1 LVQRMNIKLSVVLA
15 LIVVGFFPALGLYA
29 SQSQAP
35 TYSEQ
40 QAIEA
45 AKHFL
50 INSPTFGFDGV
61 AGSIKVVGV
70 DQLEKLPIL
79 YRVRIEFECAH
90 SGYGDRTGAILLQV
104 ITPHEIVI
112 GVEKGEVV
120 SALIDDEW
128 DELGNHLEAENSI
141 LQPEEAKDLVVAY
154 ILENYPE
161 FKDVKTPEAWSF
173 EIVTGDLLGYQ
184 TIIYTG
190 EGWIVKVSHAVVLEP
205 TYTVEVTH
213 EDVDGFQWKGEID
226 QSGSVSGDS
235 QDHQQILSPEE
246 ARDAAVEY
254 VLSNYPA
261 LSGVNVPQSWETNDL
276 TPQGLVG
283 SSKLEYTAKGWRVTV
298 SYPVVWKPAYTVE
311 ITFEGATTFNWA
323 GKVDQD
329 SNVEV
334 STP

>member
-1 LVQRMNIKLSVVLA
+1 MNLKLSVVLA

-61 AGSIKVVGV
+61 AGSVMVVGV

-90 SGYGDRTGAILLQV
+90 SGYGDRTGMILLQV

-120 SALIDDEW
+120 SALIDDKW
-128 DELGNHLEAENSI
+128 DELSNRLEAENSI

-161 FKDVKTPEAWSF
+161 FKDIKTPEAWSF
-173 EIVTGDLLGYQ
+173 EIVTGGLLGYQ
-184 TIIYTG
+184 TIVYTG
-190 EGWIVKVSHAVVLEP
+190 EGWTVKVSHAVVLKP
-205 TYTVEVTH
+205 TYTVEVTN
-213 EDVDGFQWKGEID
+213 EDVEGFQWNGEVD
-226 QSGSVSGDS
+226 QSGNVVGDS
-235 QDHQQILSPEE
+235 QDHLQILSPEE

-254 VLSNYPA
+254 VLSYYPA
-261 LSGVNVPQSWETNDL
+261 LLGVKAPQSWETKDL

-311 ITFEGATTFNWA
+311 IAFEGATTFNWT
-323 GKVDQD
+323 GKVGQD
-329 SNVEV
+329 SKVEGA
-334 STP
+334 TP

>member
-1 LVQRMNIKLSVVLA
+1 MNIKLSVVLA

>member
-1 LVQRMNIKLSVVLA
+1 MNLKLSVVLA

-61 AGSIKVVGV
+61 AGSVMVVGV

-90 SGYGDRTGAILLQV
+90 SGYGDRTGMILLQV

-112 GVEKGEVV
+112 RVEKGKVV
-120 SALIDDEW
+120 SALIDDKW
-128 DELGNHLEAENSI
+128 DELGNRLEAENSI

-161 FKDVKTPEAWSF
+161 FKDNKTPEAWSF
-173 EIVTGDLLGYQ
+173 EIVTGGLLGYQ
-184 TIIYTG
+184 TIVYTG
-190 EGWIVKVSHAVVLEP
+190 GGWTVRVSHAVVL
-205 TYTVEVTH
+205 
-213 EDVDGFQWKGEID
+213 
-226 QSGSVSGDS
+226 
-235 QDHQQILSPEE
+235 
-246 ARDAAVEY
+246 
-254 VLSNYPA
+254 
-261 LSGVNVPQSWETNDL
+261 
-276 TPQGLVG
+276 
-283 SSKLEYTAKGWRVTV
+283 
-298 SYPVVWKPAYTVE
+298 KPAYTVE
-311 ITFEGATTFNWA
+311 IAFEGATTFNWT

-329 SNVEV
+329 SNVEGA
-334 STP
+334 TP